1 MRARSLRGQHL
12 GRGGHRIADLHVK
25 QQRGDRQ
32 AHAQDAR
39 DAPAHP
45 GARGEPGARCR
56 LRCFLQH
63 LPLQFV
69 DGLCAV
75 LRAQRLGLKIL
86 LDPGQLIGMQPARD
100 LGPRQRTPG
109 AGHDQWRNDEQQRQH
124 QQRDDGQP
132 QDRHGASPSRSETAR
147 SRSAGVSGSGSERPC
162 RDTIRHI
169 AAKPATSS
177 TKGPSHNS
185 QVDAMNGGS

>member
-1 MRARSLRGQHL
+1 MRARSLRRQHL
-12 GRGGHRIADLHVK
+12 GCGGHRIADLHVK

-32 AHAQDAR
+32 ACAQDGR

-45 GARGEPGARCR
+45 GPRGEPGARSSR

-75 LRAQRLGLKIL
+75 LRAQRLGLEIL
-86 LDPGQLIGMQPARD
+86 LDPGQLIGMQATRD
-100 LGPRQRTPG
+100 LGPRQRTLS
-109 AGHDQWRNDEQQRQH
+109 ATHQQWRHDEQQRQH

-132 QDRHGASPSRSETAR
+132 
-147 SRSAGVSGSGSERPC
+147 
-162 RDTIRHI
+162 
-169 AAKPATSS
+169 
-177 TKGPSHNS
+177 
-185 QVDAMNGGS
+185 